1 MRPSNQQDVDP
12 WLLADYYSQFYFAT
26 YDAEPYSRENPTW
39 QRFFGSI
46 ADAVVAEISP
56 RTALDAGC
64 GIGLLVEALRDRGVD
79 AWGIDVSSYAISQVR
94 DDLAEYC
101 RVASITDELDGQFDL
116 IISIEVLEHLPEHLA
131 HTAVAN
137 IAAHCDDVLFSSSP
151 SDFRDPSHQNV
162 QPPGYW
168 VRLFARHGFYRDLD
182 FDATFVSPH
191 ARRFRRTG
199 PVLPVLDAY
208 ERRLARLE
216 TEIQAVR
223 EVNMSYSED
232 RANLTQ
238 KVEELQA
245 ELDQLRER

>member
-1 MRPSNQQDVDP
+1 MEPSEQHDANR

-26 YDAEPYSRENPTW
+26 YDAEPYRRDNPTW

-46 ADAVVAEISP
+46 ADVVVAEISP
-56 RTALDAGC
+56 RTVLDAGC
-64 GIGLLVEALRDRGVD
+64 GIGLLVEALRDRGLD
-79 AWGIDVSSYAISQVR
+79 AWGIDVSKYAISQVG
-94 DDLAEYC
+94 DDLAKYC
-101 RVASITDELDGQFDL
+101 RVASITDELDRSFDL

-137 IAAHCDDVLFSSSP
+137 IATHANDVLFSSSP

-168 VRLFARHGFYRDLD
+168 VRLFARHGLYRDLD

-199 PVLPVLDAY
+199 PVLGVLGAY
-208 ERRLARLE
+208 EQRLARLE
-216 TEIQAVR
+216 AEIQAVR
-223 EVNMSYSED
+223 DVNMSYSED
-232 RANLTQ
+232 RANLTR

-245 ELDQLRER
+245 EVDRLQGG